1 MASLLTKHLAIQC
14 NWLWMRA
21 SDSSS
26 RYRFHTARKYERAG
40 KAVLLHK
47 SSTEFES
54 IPEEAT
60 MMKLIALAMA
70 LLSASL
76 TSCAP
81 AKPFNHEPCR
91 SVDQVLSEI
100 KALNGQEV
108 TVCGVLRYEF
118 EDRNLYANQ
127 RAARQRSDTHCLAIG
142 LAQGFSEDLSL
153 LSDRPVWISGT
164 ATSDFCPEGTLCTA
178 ACSDTGIFVKAIRDR
193 EQAAEADSKIDDRM

>member
-1 MASLLTKHLAIQC
+1 
-14 NWLWMRA
+14 MRA

-40 KAVLLHK
+40 KAALLHK

-60 MMKLIALAMA
+60 MMRLVALAVA
-70 LLSASL
+70 LLSISL

-81 AKPFNHEPCR
+81 TKPFNHEPCR
-91 SVDQVLSEI
+91 SVDQFLSEI
-100 KALNGQEV
+100 KALNGQEIA
-108 TVCGVLRYEF
+108 VCGVLRYEF
-118 EDRNLYANQ
+118 EDRSLYVNQ
-127 RAARQRSDTHCLAIG
+127 RAAKRRSDAHCLAIG

-164 ATSDFCPEGTLCTA
+164 ATSDFCSEGPLCTA
-178 ACSDTGIFVKAIRDR
+178 ACSDTGIFVKAVRDR
-193 EQAAEADSKIDDRM
+193 SRRVVHTVSDATEEDSKTEEHM